1 MDKLLKK
8 LNSAQRE
15 AVYHHQGPLLVLAG
29 AGSGKTTT
37 MATRIA
43 YLIAKHHIRAEN
55 ILGLSFTRKAANELK
70 ERVEKMVAETS
81 GKERAKGLTLST
93 FHALC
98 VRILRARAAEIGYS
112 SDFTILDEKDQA
124 DIVKSILRR
133 LKLDDRKFDG
143 DLIKFEIG
151 QAKNRFLGPDA
162 AREFFLSSGRMAE
175 DYAIAT
181 CSVYEQYQERLAAL
195 NAFDFDDLL
204 FQAVRL
210 LEKSD
215 DAREF
220 FNRKFKYVLVD
231 EYQDTNPS
239 QFRLL
244 RLLTE
249 AQDNICV
256 VGDDD
261 QSIYAWRGAD
271 PAHILEFGKHYPGAR
286 VITLDQNYRSTSTIL
301 DAANEVIRKN
311 RKRHPKQLWSENGQG
326 EPITSLIVEEDRA
339 EAETVAE
346 EILRRKSDEKNPR
359 RWQDFAILYRSNP
372 QSRLF
377 EEALRMRQI
386 PYKIVGTLSYL
397 DRREVKDTLSY
408 WRVVQNPK
416 DDASFR
422 RICNW
427 PARGFGKSTLDVVN
441 ASALASGKS
450 LFETCEEVAATPGA
464 LGLSPKASA
473 SVTKFIDLIRNLRA
487 DLDSIPLDRVA
498 LADWGKRTLARIGV
512 KEALFEE
519 EKDDPKLAERRWENA
534 LELANA
540 LGQTDIEGAKDERK
554 EYFDLASGPLTT
566 PAMESVAPIAGP
578 EELVP
583 AAALATFLQAMTL
596 DPKEDDDEETPKDE
610 VTLLTLH
617 GSKGLEFP
625 IVFLVGAE
633 EGYLPHQRTIDGTG
647 PEAALGFDEERRL
660 AYVGITRAKTHLVLS
675 RAKFRIRYG
684 KKVPRLPSRF
694 IEDIPKGLLLV
705 QDESE
710 APEPTSQEQRDAH
723 ELKVKDFLANLRAQI
738 AGKSP

>member
-1 MDKLLKK
+1 MEKLLRK
-8 LNSAQRE
+8 LNPSQRD
-15 AVYHHQGPLLVLAG
+15 AVYHDRGPLLVLAG

-43 YLIAKHHIRAEN
+43 YLIAKHNIRAEN
-55 ILGLSFTRKAANELK
+55 ILGLSFTRKAAGELK
-70 ERVEKMVAETS
+70 ERVEKMVTATS
-81 GKERAKGLTLST
+81 GKEFAKGLTLST

-98 VRILRARAAEIGYS
+98 VRILRARASEIGYS
-112 SDFTILDEKDQA
+112 TDFSILDEKDQA
-124 DIVKSILRR
+124 DIVKSILRKM
-133 LKLDDRKFDG
+133 KLDDRKFDP

-151 QAKNRFLGPDA
+151 QAKNRFFGPEA
-162 AREFFLSSGRMAE
+162 ARDFFLESGRLPE
-175 DYAIAT
+175 DYAIAAAN
-181 CSVYEQYQERLAAL
+181 VYEHYQERLAAL

-215 DAREF
+215 SAREF
-220 FNRKFKYVLVD
+220 YNRKFRYILVD

-239 QFRLL
+239 QFRLI

-271 PAHILEFGKHYPGAR
+271 PAHILEFGKHFPGAR
-286 VITLDQNYRSTSTIL
+286 TITLDQNYRSTTTIL
-301 DAANEVIRKN
+301 DAANEVITKN
-311 RKRHPKQLWSENGQG
+311 RKRHPKRLWSDNGQG

-346 EILRRKSDEKNPR
+346 EILRRKEDPKLPR

-377 EEALRMRQI
+377 EEALRMRKI

-427 PARGFGKSTLDVVN
+427 PSRGFGKAALELVN

-450 LFETCEEVAATPGA
+450 LFETCQEALATEGN
-464 LGLSPKASA
+464 LGLAPKAA
-473 SVTKFIDLIRNLRA
+473 AAVGKFVELVRGMRA
-487 DLDSIPLDRVA
+487 DLDSIPVDRVA
-498 LADWGKRTLARIGV
+498 LADWGKRSLAKIGV
-512 KEALFEE
+512 KDALFEE

-540 LGQTDIEGAKDERK
+540 LGQSDVEKAKAESDE
-554 EYFDLASGPLTT
+554 YVDLASGKLIGEDAEVGSELT
-566 PAMESVAPIAGP
+566 PVSI
-578 EELVP
+578 LSK
-583 AAALATFLQAMTL
+583 FLQAMTL
-596 DPKEDDDEETPKDE
+596 DPSEDDDHPKDE

-625 IVFLVGAE
+625 VVFLVGTE
-633 EGYLPHQRTIDGTG
+633 EGYLPHQRTIDGNG
-647 PEAALGFDEERRL
+647 PEAILGFDEERRL

-675 RAKFRIRYG
+675 RAKFRVRYG
-684 KKVPRLPSRF
+684 KKVPRLQSRF
-694 IEDIPKGLLLV
+694 IDDIPKGLLLI

-710 APEPTSQEQRDAH
+710 APEPTSDEQREAH
-723 ELKVKDFLANLRAQI
+723 EMKVKDFMANLRSKIQ
-738 AGKSP
+738 GKGP

>member
-1 MDKLLKK
+1 MDQLLKK
-8 LNSAQRE
+8 LNAAQRE
-15 AVYHHQGPLLVLAG
+15 AVYHQCGPLLVLAG

-55 ILGLSFTRKAANELK
+55 ILGLSFTRKAAGELK
-70 ERVEKMVAETS
+70 ERVVKMVTTTS
-81 GKERAKGLTLST
+81 GAPFAKGLTLST

-112 SDFTILDEKDQA
+112 TDFTILDEKDQA
-124 DIVKSILRR
+124 DIVKSILRKM
-133 LKLDDRKFDG
+133 KLDDRKFDA

-151 QAKNRFLGPDA
+151 QAKNRFYSPGQ
-162 AREFFLSSGRMAE
+162 ARDFFLESGRLPE
-175 DYAIAT
+175 DYAIAAAN
-181 CSVYEQYQERLAAL
+181 VYEHYQERLAAL

-204 FQAVRL
+204 FQAVHL

-220 FNRKFKYVLVD
+220 YNRKFKYILVD

-271 PAHILEFGKHYPGAR
+271 SAHILDFGKHFPGAR
-286 VITLDQNYRSTSTIL
+286 TITLDQNYRSTTTIL
-301 DAANEVIRKN
+301 DAANEVITKN
-311 RKRHPKQLWSENGQG
+311 RKRHPKRLWSDKGPG

-346 EILRRKSDEKNPR
+346 EILRRKEDPKTPR

-377 EEALRMRQI
+377 EEALRMRKI

-427 PARGFGKSTLDVVN
+427 PARGFGKSTLEIVN
-441 ASALASGKS
+441 ATALASGKS
-450 LFETCEEVAATPGA
+450 LFETCEDFLRVEAAPKGE
-464 LGLSPKASA
+464 GLSPKASA
-473 SVTKFIDLIRNLRA
+473 AIGKFVALIRGMRA

-498 LADWGKRTLARIGV
+498 MADWGKRTLARIGV
-512 KEALFEE
+512 KETLFEE
-519 EKDDPKLAERRWENA
+519 EKDDPALAERRWENA
-534 LELANA
+534 RELANA
-540 LGQTDIEGAKDERK
+540 LGQADLEAKDGVA
-554 EYFDLASGPLTT
+554 LTPVSVLSG
-566 PAMESVAPIAGP
+566 
-578 EELVP
+578 
-583 AAALATFLQAMTL
+583 FLQAMTL
-596 DPKEDDDEETPKDE
+596 DPSEDREEDDQPKDE

-625 IVFLVGAE
+625 VVFLVGAE
-633 EGYLPHQRTIDGTG
+633 EGYLPHQRAIDGAG

-675 RAKFRIRYG
+675 RAKFRVRYG

-694 IEDIPKGLLLV
+694 VEDIPKGLLLV

-710 APEPTSQEQRDAH
+710 APEPTTKEAQDAH
-723 ELKVKDFLANLRAQI
+723 EMKVKDFMANLRSRIQ
-738 AGKSP
+738 GSS

>member
-1 MDKLLKK
+1 
-8 LNSAQRE
+8 
-15 AVYHHQGPLLVLAG
+15 
-29 AGSGKTTT
+29 

-55 ILGLSFTRKAANELK
+55 ILGLSFTRKAAGELK
-70 ERVEKMVAETS
+70 ERVQKMVAATS
-81 GKERAKGLTLST
+81 GKEKSKGLTLST

-98 VRILRARAAEIGYS
+98 VRILRARASEIGYS
-112 SDFTILDEKDQA
+112 ADFSILDEKDQG
-124 DIVKSILRR
+124 DIVKSILRK

-143 DLIKFEIG
+143 DVIKFEIG

-162 AREFFLSSGRMAE
+162 ARDYFLSSGRMPE
-175 DYAIAT
+175 DYAIIA
-181 CSVYEQYQERLAAL
+181 CSVYEHYQERLAAL

-210 LEKSD
+210 LEKSA

-220 FNRKFKYVLVD
+220 YNRKFKYILVD
-231 EYQDTNPS
+231 EYQDTNAS

-271 PAHILEFGKHYPGAR
+271 PGHILEFGKHFPGAR
-286 VITLDQNYRSTSTIL
+286 TITLDQNYRSTTTIL
-301 DAANEVIRKN
+301 EAANEVITKN
-311 RKRHPKQLWSENGQG
+311 RKRHPKRLWSDNGQG

-346 EILRRKSDEKNPR
+346 EILRRKEDPKMIR
-359 RWQDFAILYRSNP
+359 QWKDFAILYRSNP

-377 EEALRMRQI
+377 EEALRMRKI

-427 PARGFGKSTLDVVN
+427 PARGFGKVALETVN
-441 ASALASGKS
+441 TSALLNGKS
-450 LFETCEEVAATPGA
+450 LYEACEEAMVAPGA
-464 LGLSPKASA
+464 LGLTPKALV
-473 SVTKFIDLIRNLRA
+473 SVSRFVELIRNLRA
-487 DLDSIPLDRVA
+487 DLESIPLDRVA
-498 LADWGKRTLARIGV
+498 LSDWARRSLARIGV

-534 LELANA
+534 TELANA
-540 LGQTDIEGAKDERK
+540 LGQVDIEAAQADREEYVDLGSGAAKVAEVGAS
-554 EYFDLASGPLTT
+554 ASGVT
-566 PAMESVAPIAGP
+566 PVSILSG
-578 EELVP
+578 
-583 AAALATFLQAMTL
+583 FLQAMTL
-596 DPKEDDDEETPKDE
+596 DPREDEDDDHPKDE

-625 IVFLVGAE
+625 VVFLVGTE

-675 RAKFRIRYG
+675 RAKFRVRYG
-684 KKVPRLPSRF
+684 KKVPRLQSRF
-694 IEDIPKGLLLV
+694 IDDIPKALLLI

-710 APEPTSQEQRDAH
+710 APEPTSKEQQDAH
-723 ELKVKDFLANLRAQI
+723 ENKVKDFMANLRAQI
-738 AGKSP
+738 QNKGT

>member
-1 MDKLLKK
+1 MERLLKK

-15 AVYHHQGPLLVLAG
+15 AVYHHRGPLLVLAG

-43 YLIAKHHIRAEN
+43 YLIAKHQIRAEN
-55 ILGLSFTRKAANELK
+55 ILGLSFTRKAAGELK
-70 ERVEKMVAETS
+70 ERVEKMVAQTS
-81 GKERAKGLTLST
+81 GKEFAKGLTLST

-98 VRILRARAAEIGYS
+98 VRILRARASEIGYS
-112 SDFTILDEKDQA
+112 TDFSILDEKDQG

-162 AREFFLSSGRMAE
+162 ARDYFLSSGRMPE
-175 DYAIAT
+175 DYAIIT
-181 CSVYEQYQERLAAL
+181 CNVYEEYQERLKAL

-204 FQAVRL
+204 FQAVAL

-215 DAREF
+215 SAREF
-220 FNRKFKYVLVD
+220 YNRKFKYILVD

-239 QFRLL
+239 QFKLL

-249 AQDNICV
+249 SDDNICV

-271 PAHILEFGKHYPGAR
+271 SQHILDFAKHYPGAR
-286 VITLDQNYRSTSTIL
+286 TITLDQNYRSTTTIL
-301 DAANEVIRKN
+301 DAANEVITKN
-311 RKRHPKQLWSENGQG
+311 RKRHPKRLWSDNGPG

-346 EILRRKSDEKNPR
+346 EILRRKDDPKIPR

-377 EEALRMRQI
+377 EEALRMRKI

-427 PARGFGKSTLDVVN
+427 PARGFGKAALELVN
-441 ASALASGKS
+441 AAALASGKT
-450 LFETCEEVAATPGA
+450 LFETCESPPI
-464 LGLSPKASA
+464 GLSPKALA
-473 SVTKFIDLIRNLRA
+473 SVSKFVELIRGMRA
-487 DLDSIPLDRVA
+487 DLDSIPLERVA
-498 LADWGKRTLARIGV
+498 LADWGKRSLARIGV
-512 KEALFEE
+512 KDALFEE

-540 LGQTDIEGAKDERK
+540 LGQSDIEGAVAETR
-554 EYFDLASGPLTT
+554 EYVDLASGTMTEAVDAGLT
-566 PAMESVAPIAGP
+566 PVSI
-578 EELVP
+578 LSK
-583 AAALATFLQAMTL
+583 FLQAMTL
-596 DPKEDDDEETPKDE
+596 DPNEDDDDDTPKDE

-625 IVFLVGAE
+625 VVFLVGAE

-675 RAKFRIRYG
+675 RAKYRVRYG

-694 IEDIPKGLLLV
+694 TEDIPKSLILI

-710 APEPTSQEQRDAH
+710 APEPTSKEQADAH
-723 ELKVKDFLANLRAQI
+723 ETKVKDFMAELRSRIQ
-738 AGKSP
+738 GGT

>member
-1 MDKLLKK
+1 MSKDIEKLLGK
-8 LNSAQRE
+8 LNAAQRE
-15 AVYHHQGPLLVLAG
+15 AVFHDKGPLLVLAG

-43 YLIAKHHIRAEN
+43 YLIAQHKISAEN
-55 ILGLSFTRKAANELK
+55 ILGLSFTRKAAGELK
-70 ERVEKMVAETS
+70 ERVERMVGSTS
-81 GKERAKGLTLST
+81 GAEFAKGLTLST

-98 VRILRARAAEIGYS
+98 VRILRSRAAEIGYS
-112 SDFTILDEKDQA
+112 PDFTILDEKDQG
-124 DIVKSILRR
+124 DLVKSILRQI
-133 LKLDDRKFDG
+133 KLDDRKFDA

-151 QAKNRFLGPDA
+151 QAKNRFYGPDQ
-162 AREFFLSSGRMAE
+162 ARDFFLAAGRLSE
-175 DYAIAT
+175 DYAIAA
-181 CSVYEQYQERLAAL
+181 CSVYERYQERLASL

-210 LEKSD
+210 LEKSE
-215 DAREF
+215 DARRF
-220 FNRKFKYVLVD
+220 YNKKFRYILVD

-244 RLLTE
+244 RLLTQSSE
-249 AQDNICV
+249 NICV

-271 PAHILEFGKHYPGAR
+271 PAHILEFAKHFPGAR
-286 VITLDQNYRSTSTIL
+286 TITLDQNYRSTSTIL
-301 DAANEVIRKN
+301 DAANEVITKN
-311 RKRHPKQLWSENGQG
+311 RKRHPKRLWSENGQG

-346 EILRRKSDEKNPR
+346 EILRRKEDPKNPR
-359 RWQDFAILYRSNP
+359 RWKDFAILYRSNP

-377 EEALRMRQI
+377 EEALRMRKI

-427 PARGFGKSTLDVVN
+427 PTRGFGKSALEAVNTL
-441 ASALASGKS
+441 ALADGTS
-450 LFETCEEVAATPGA
+450 LFDACEKI
-464 LGLSPKASA
+464 LGPEGTSPLTPKAFA
-473 SVTKFIDLIRNLRA
+473 AVERFVRLIREMRA
-487 DLDSIPLDRVA
+487 DLEATPLDRVA
-498 LADWGKRTLARIGV
+498 LADWGKRSLAKIGV
-512 KEALFEE
+512 KDTLFEE

-534 LELANA
+534 LELSNA
-540 LGQTDIEGAKDERK
+540 LGQADVEPREGEN
-554 EYFDLASGPLTT
+554 LTT
-566 PAMESVAPIAGP
+566 VSV
-578 EELVP
+578 LSS
-583 AAALATFLQAMTL
+583 FLQAMTL
-596 DPKEDDDEETPKDE
+596 DPRDEEEEDEGPKDE

-625 IVFLVGAE
+625 VVFLVGTE

-647 PEAALGFDEERRL
+647 PEAVLGFDEERRL
-660 AYVGITRAKTHLVLS
+660 AYVGITRAKTQLVLS

-710 APEPTSQEQRDAH
+710 APEPTTKEAQAAH
-723 ELKVKDFLANLRAQI
+723 EEKIKDFMASLRSKIQ
-738 AGKSP
+738 GK

>member
-1 MDKLLKK
+1 MNKLLGK
-8 LNSAQRE
+8 LNSAQLE
-15 AVYHHQGPLLVLAG
+15 AVYHHRGPLLILAG

-43 YLIAKHHIRAEN
+43 YLIAKENIRAEN
-55 ILGLSFTRKAANELK
+55 ILGLSFTRKAATELK
-70 ERVEKMVAETS
+70 ERVEKMVTQTS
-81 GKERAKGLTLST
+81 GKEKHKGLTLST

-98 VRILRARAAEIGYS
+98 VRILRARASEIGFTT
-112 SDFTILDEKDQA
+112 DFTILDEKDQG
-124 DIVKSILRR
+124 DIVKSILRQI
-133 LKLDDRKFDG
+133 KLDDRKFDP
-143 DLIKFEIG
+143 DVIKFEIG
-151 QAKNRFLGPDA
+151 QAKNRFYGPEA
-162 AREFFLSSGRMAE
+162 ARDFFLGGGRMAE

-181 CSVYEQYQERLAAL
+181 CSVYERYQERLKAL

-204 FQAVRL
+204 FQAVHL
-210 LEKSD
+210 LETSD
-215 DAREF
+215 EARQF
-220 FNRKFKYVLVD
+220 YNSKFRYILVD

-249 AQDNICV
+249 SHDNICV

-271 PAHILEFGKHYPGAR
+271 PAHILEFGKHFPGAR
-286 VITLDQNYRSTSTIL
+286 TITLDQNYRSTTTIL
-301 DAANEVIRKN
+301 DAANQVIAKN
-311 RKRHPKQLWSENGQG
+311 KKRHPKQLWSDNGQG
-326 EPITSLIVEEDRA
+326 EPITTLIVEEDRA
-339 EAETVAE
+339 EAEKVAE
-346 EILRRKSDEKNPR
+346 EILRRKEDPKTPR

-377 EEALRMRQI
+377 EEALRMRKI

-427 PARGFGKSTLDVVN
+427 PARGFGKAALEIINTT
-441 ASALASGKS
+441 ALASGKS
-450 LFETCEEVAATPGA
+450 LFETCEEALATEGH
-464 LGLSPKASA
+464 LGLTPKGRGAVESFL
-473 SVTKFIDLIRNLRA
+473 SLIRNMRA
-487 DLDSIPLDRVA
+487 DLESIPIERVA
-498 LADWGKRTLARIGV
+498 FADWAKRSLARIGV
-512 KEALFEE
+512 KEALYDE

-534 LELANA
+534 SELANA
-540 LGQTDIEGAKDERK
+540 LGQVDLERANADRA
-554 EYFDLASGPLTT
+554 EYVDLAT
-566 PAMESVAPIAGP
+566 ANVSVSI
-578 EELVP
+578 LSN
-583 AAALATFLQAMTL
+583 FLQAMTL
-596 DPKEDDDEETPKDE
+596 DPRDDEDDEHQKDE

-625 IVFLVGAE
+625 IVFLVGTE

-647 PEAALGFDEERRL
+647 PEAIHGFDEERRL
-660 AYVGITRAKTHLVLS
+660 AYVGMTRAKTHLVLS

-694 IEDIPKGLLLV
+694 MEDIPKGLLLL

-710 APEPTSQEQRDAH
+710 APEPTSKEEQDAH
-723 ELKVKDFLANLRAQI
+723 EMKVKDFMANLRNKIQ
-738 AGKSP
+738 GKGP

>member
-1 MDKLLKK
+1 MQKLLQK
-8 LNSAQRE
+8 LNAAQRE
-15 AVYHHQGPLLVLAG
+15 AVYHNQGPLLILAG

-43 YLIAKHHIRAEN
+43 YLIAKQNIRAEN
-55 ILGLSFTRKAANELK
+55 ILGLSFTRKAAGELK
-70 ERVEKMVAETS
+70 ERVEKMVAATS
-81 GKERAKGLTLST
+81 GKEFAKGLTIST

-112 SDFTILDEKDQA
+112 SDFSILDERDQA
-124 DIVKSILRR
+124 DIVKSILRK

-151 QAKNRFLGPDA
+151 QAKNRFLGPDE
-162 AREFFLSSGRMAE
+162 ARDYFLSSGRMPE
-175 DYAIAT
+175 DYAIIT
-181 CSVYEQYQERLAAL
+181 CNVYEHYQERLAAL

-210 LEKSD
+210 LEKSA

-220 FNRKFKYVLVD
+220 YNRKYKYILVD

-249 AQDNICV
+249 SQDNICV

-271 PAHILEFGKHYPGAR
+271 SAHILEFGKHFPGAR
-286 VITLDQNYRSTSTIL
+286 TITLDQNYRSTTTIL
-301 DAANEVIRKN
+301 DAANQVIQKN
-311 RKRHPKQLWSENGQG
+311 RKRHPKTLWSDNGPG

-346 EILRRKSDEKNPR
+346 EILRRKEDPKLPR

-377 EEALRMRQI
+377 EEALRMRKI

-397 DRREVKDTLSY
+397 DRREVKDTLCY

-427 PARGFGKSTLDVVN
+427 PTRGFGKTALEVVN
-441 ASALASGKS
+441 ASALASGNS
-450 LFETCEEVAATPGA
+450 LFETCERAMTTEGG
-464 LGLSPKASA
+464 LGLAPKALA
-473 SVTKFIDLIRNLRA
+473 SVTKFVELIRNLRA
-487 DLDSIPLDRVA
+487 DLESIPLETVA
-498 LADWGKRTLARIGV
+498 LSDWGKRSLARIGV
-512 KEALFEE
+512 KETLFEE
-519 EKDDPKLAERRWENA
+519 EKDDPKIGERRWENA
-534 LELANA
+534 LELTNA
-540 LGQTDIEGAKDERK
+540 LGQVDIETRQAEAA
-554 EYFDLASGPLTT
+554 EYVDLASGALPNTVT
-566 PAMESVAPIAGP
+566 PVSLLSE
-578 EELVP
+578 
-583 AAALATFLQAMTL
+583 FLQAMTL
-596 DPKEDDDEETPKDE
+596 DPNEDDDDDTPKDE

-625 IVFLVGAE
+625 VVFLVGTE

-694 IEDIPKGLLLV
+694 IEDIPKNLILV

-710 APEPTSQEQRDAH
+710 APEPTSEEAKEAH
-723 ELKVKDFLANLRAQI
+723 ELKIKDFMANLRSKIQS
-738 AGKSP
+738 K

>member
-1 MDKLLKK
+1 MDKLLGK
-8 LNSAQRE
+8 LNAAQRD
-15 AVYHHQGPLLVLAG
+15 AVYHHRGPLLILAG

-55 ILGLSFTRKAANELK
+55 ILGLSFTRKAAGELK
-70 ERVEKMVAETS
+70 ERVEKMVAQTS
-81 GKERAKGLTLST
+81 GKEFAKGLTLST

-98 VRILRARAAEIGYS
+98 VRILRARAGEIGYS
-112 SDFTILDEKDQA
+112 TDFTILDEKDQG
-124 DIVKSILRR
+124 DIVKSILRKI
-133 LKLDDRKFDG
+133 KLDDRKFDAER
-143 DLIKFEIG
+143 IKFEIG

-162 AREFFLSSGRMAE
+162 ARDFFLEGGRLPE
-175 DYAIAT
+175 DYAIAACT
-181 CSVYEQYQERLAAL
+181 VYEHYQERLAAL

-204 FQAVRL
+204 FQAIRV

-220 FNRKFKYVLVD
+220 YNRKFKYILVD

-249 AQDNICV
+249 ADDNICV

-271 PAHILEFGKHYPGAR
+271 PAHILEFAKHFPGAR
-286 VITLDQNYRSTSTIL
+286 TITLDQNYRSTTTIL
-301 DAANEVIRKN
+301 DAANEVITKN
-311 RKRHPKQLWSENGQG
+311 RKRHPKRLWSDNGQG

-339 EAETVAE
+339 EAESIAE
-346 EILRRKSDEKNPR
+346 EILRRKDDPKNPR

-377 EEALRMRQI
+377 EEALRMRKI

-427 PARGFGKSTLDVVN
+427 PARGFGKAALEAVN
-441 ASALASGKS
+441 LHALANGKS
-450 LFETCEEVAATPGA
+450 LFEACEEAMVAPSG
-464 LGLSPKASA
+464 LGLAPKALV
-473 SVTKFIDLIRNLRA
+473 SVTRFVELIRNLRA
-487 DLDSIPLDRVA
+487 DLESIPLERVA
-498 LADWGKRTLARIGV
+498 LADWGRRSLARIGV
-512 KEALFEE
+512 KEILFEE

-534 LELANA
+534 TELANA
-540 LGQTDIEGAKDERK
+540 LGQVDLETAKSEREEYVDLGSGAAKVGEGG
-554 EYFDLASGPLTT
+554 ASALT
-566 PAMESVAPIAGP
+566 PVGVLSS
-578 EELVP
+578 
-583 AAALATFLQAMTL
+583 FLQAMTL
-596 DPKEDDDEETPKDE
+596 DPHEDEDENTPKDE

-625 IVFLVGAE
+625 VVFLVGTE

-684 KKVPRLPSRF
+684 KKVPRLQSRF
-694 IEDIPKGLLLV
+694 IDDIPKSLILV

-710 APEPTSQEQRDAH
+710 APEPTTKEEQDAH
-723 ELKVKDFLANLRAQI
+723 ETKVKDFMASLRSRIQGGGA
-738 AGKSP
+738 

>member
-1 MDKLLKK
+1 MERLLKT
-8 LNSAQRE
+8 LNTAQRE
-15 AVYHHQGPLLVLAG
+15 AVYHHRGPLLVLAG

-55 ILGLSFTRKAANELK
+55 ILGLSFTRKAAGELK
-70 ERVEKMVAETS
+70 ERVGKMVTQTS
-81 GKERAKGLTLST
+81 GKEFAKGLTLST

-98 VRILRARAAEIGYS
+98 VRILRARASEIGYS
-112 SDFTILDEKDQA
+112 TDFTILDEKDQG
-124 DIVKSILRR
+124 DIVKTILRR

-162 AREFFLSSGRMAE
+162 AQDYFLTSGRMPE
-175 DYAIAT
+175 DYAIIT
-181 CSVYEQYQERLAAL
+181 CNVYEAYQERLKAL

-204 FQAVRL
+204 FQAVAL

-215 DAREF
+215 SAREF
-220 FNRKFKYVLVD
+220 YNRKFKYILVD

-239 QFRLL
+239 QFKLL

-249 AQDNICV
+249 SDDNLCV

-271 PAHILEFGKHYPGAR
+271 SQHILDFAKHYPGAR
-286 VITLDQNYRSTSTIL
+286 TITLDQNYRSTTTIL
-301 DAANEVIRKN
+301 DAANEVITKN
-311 RKRHPKQLWSENGQG
+311 RKRHPKRLWSDNGQG

-346 EILRRKSDEKNPR
+346 EILRLQSDPKNPR

-377 EEALRMRQI
+377 EEALRMRKI

-427 PARGFGKSTLDVVN
+427 PTRGFGKAALELVN
-441 ASALASGKS
+441 ASALASGKT
-450 LFETCEEVAATPGA
+450 LFETCEEAMGTEGP
-464 LGLSPKASA
+464 LGLSPKALA
-473 SVTKFIDLIRNLRA
+473 SVTKFVELIRAMRA
-487 DLDSIPLDRVA
+487 DLESIPLDRVA
-498 LADWGKRTLARIGV
+498 LADWGKRSLARIGV
-512 KEALFEE
+512 KDALFEE
-519 EKDDPKLAERRWENA
+519 EKDDPKIAERRWENA

-540 LGQTDIEGAKDERK
+540 LGQSDIEGAHAETR
-554 EYFDLASGPLTT
+554 EYTDLASGAITGPVDADLTT
-566 PAMESVAPIAGP
+566 GLTPVSI
-578 EELVP
+578 LSK
-583 AAALATFLQAMTL
+583 FLQAMTL
-596 DPKEDDDEETPKDE
+596 DPSEDDDDDTPKDE

-625 IVFLVGAE
+625 VVFLVGAE

-660 AYVGITRAKTHLVLS
+660 AYVGITRAKTHLILS
-675 RAKFRIRYG
+675 RAKYRVRYG

-694 IEDIPKGLLLV
+694 VEDIPKGLLLI

-710 APEPTSQEQRDAH
+710 APEPTSKEQAEAH
-723 ELKVKDFLANLRAQI
+723 ETKVKDFMATLRAQI
-738 AGKSP
+738 QKP